1 MDKKIRETKCY
12 QLLQQITQDIFLIN
26 DTPLK

>member
-1 MDKKIRETKCY
+1 MDKKIHETKCY